1 MTTAVAAHGLG
12 VRFFFDRQH
21 RVVTPAL
28 ARIRRRVT
36 DLWGLRNV
44 SFSLAAG
51 DGIALVGPSGSGKTT
66 LLRTLAGVLTPDT
79 GSVEVRGR
87 VASLLSV
94 EAGLMN
100 ALTGRENALLLGVLG
115 GLSRREA
122 KRAVADIGERSGLE
136 EVFDNPVSSYS
147 QGMRARL
154 GFAVTEHARPQIL
167 LLDEVLEA
175 LDLEFR
181 DYVVARAEAVRARG
195 GIIVA
200 AGHDHSM
207 LARLCGRAILLQEG
221 TVSAD
226 GDFDDVLS
234 AYTASGASSSG
245 DVTGA

>member
-51 DGIALVGPSGSGKTT
+51 EGIALIGPSGSGKTT
-66 LLRTLAGVLTPDT
+66 LLRTLAGVLTPDA
-79 GSVEVRGR
+79 GSVAVRGR

-94 EAGLMN
+94 EAGLMS
-100 ALTGRENALLLGVLG
+100 ALTGSENAQLLGVLE

-122 KRAVADIGERSGLE
+122 RRALAEIAERSGLV

-154 GFAVTEHARPQIL
+154 GFAVAEQIRPQVL
-167 LLDEVLEA
+167 LLDEILEA
-175 LDLEFR
+175 LDHEFR
-181 DYVVARAEAVRARG
+181 DYVVRRAEDVRAGG
-195 GIIVA
+195 GIVVA
-200 AGHDHSM
+200 AGHDHTI
-207 LARLCGRAILLQEG
+207 LGRLCERGILLEQG
-221 TVSAD
+221 TVLAD
-226 GDFDDVLS
+226 GDFDDVRG
-234 AYTASGASSSG
+234 AYTAAGSSSG

>member
-1 MTTAVAAHGLG
+1 MTPAVVAQGLG

-44 SFSLAAG
+44 SFSLAG
-51 DGIALVGPSGSGKTT
+51 GEGIALVGPSGSGKTT
-66 LLRTLAGVLTPDT
+66 LLRTLAGVLAPDA
-79 GSVEVRGR
+79 GSVEIQGR

-94 EAGLMN
+94 EAGLMSP
-100 ALTGRENALLLGVLG
+100 LTGRENAQLLGVLT

-122 KRAVADIGERSGLE
+122 RRAVARIAERSGLE

-154 GFAVTEHARPQIL
+154 GFTVAEHVRPQVL
-167 LLDEVLEA
+167 LLDEILEA
-175 LDLEFR
+175 LDHEFR
-181 DYVVARAEAVRARG
+181 EYVVGRAEAVRAAG
-195 GIIVA
+195 GIVVA
-200 AGHDHSM
+200 AGHDHTI
-207 LARLCGRAILLQEG
+207 LGRLCERAIFLQEG
-221 TVSAD
+221 TVVAD
-226 GDFDDVLS
+226 GDFDAVRI
-234 AYTASGASSSG
+234 AYTATGSSSG